1 MMTLYIKQR
10 NQRCAPPAEASFS
23 RLPRMA
29 QSAYIAKAQTLGIDY
44 ISLFSAE
51 QEHLLDNAASLPVCC
66 EQNLD
71 NCTEDTH
78 YAETMPLTEGA
89 DEMHKRQKLTI
100 NNVERWVSFNTTQ
113 ELVNII
119 QREMSKRSHPATT
132 LTSEYML
139 DWFETY
145 KRPKLDPNTAGGE
158 LSLIRKHILPL
169 IGDKPINEVCT
180 ADVQKAVSA
189 LNSASMGKKVKS
201 VISQCFNAAIADEL
215 YTHHNPADDKRIT
228 LPTKASKREP
238 VEKNDLAIIMSALP
252 NLPTEHARML
262 AVLLMTGCRRGE
274 ALAVHWEDI
283 DWDKKS
289 IHLQRTVRFR
299 NNQPEISTKMK
310 TQSANRNVS
319 LWESLIPYLG
329 EPQKTGLIINHDG
342 KPLTERQYRLR
353 WDAIQKALKEAGVEK
368 SFTAHQLRHTYA
380 TVAAN
385 SGDVPLKVLQGLLE
399 HENFQTTMNTYA
411 STDTDQMLIGSG
423 KISEKYAEIAER
435 VAAKVADEKP

>member
-1 MMTLYIKQR
+1 MNLYQRKQR
-10 NQRCAPPAEASFS
+10 GASPAEASFG
-23 RLPRMA
+23 RLPRIA
-29 QSAYIAKAQTLGIDY
+29 QSAYISRSQALGIDY
-44 ISLFSAE
+44 IALFSSE
-51 QEHLLDNAASLPVCC
+51 QERLLDNMAPPPVCC
-66 EQNLD
+66 QQNLD
-71 NCTEDTH
+71 NCTEITCN
-78 YAETMPLTEGA
+78 AENLPLTEGA
-89 DEMHKRQKLTI
+89 DEMHRRQKLVI
-100 NNVERWVSFNTTQ
+100 NNRERWVSFNSAQ

-119 QREMSKRSHPATT
+119 QRECEAILPHPATI

-169 IGDKPINEVCT
+169 IGDKPLNDVCT

-215 YTHHNPADDKRIT
+215 YTHPNPADDKRIT
-228 LPTKASKREP
+228 LPAKANKREP
-238 VEKNDLAIIMSALP
+238 IEKNDLATIMSALP
-252 NLPTEHARML
+252 DLPPEHARML
-262 AVLLMTGCRRGE
+262 ALLLMTGCRRGE

-289 IHLQRTVRFR
+289 IHLQRAVRFR

-310 TQSANRNVS
+310 TPAANRNVS
-319 LWESLIPYLG
+319 LWESLIPFLG
-329 EPQKTGLIINHDG
+329 EPQKTGLIINNDG

-353 WDAIQKALKEAGVEK
+353 WNGIQKALKEAGVKK

-385 SGDVPLKVLQGLLE
+385 SGDIPIKVLQALLG
-399 HENFQTTMNTYA
+399 HANFQTTMNTYA

-423 KISEKYAEIAER
+423 KISEKYAQIAEK
-435 VAAKVADEKP
+435 VAAKIAEENL